1 MADDTSTTDT
11 TVTDDAA
18 TATTDTTGNSTD
30 DAQLPEGARK
40 ALAAAR
46 TAERAAIRAQKAAE
60 ARVAEFEN
68 ANKTETQ
75 KLADR
80 AAAAEKAAADAS
92 TKLLR
97 FQVAAD
103 KKLPA
108 SLAARLQGTTVEEL
122 AADADELLKLLPN
135 GGGVSFDGGARTTA
149 DKPADMNDW
158 IRNRGR

>member
-1 MADDTSTTDT
+1 MVDDTSTSTTDT
-11 TVTDDAA
+11 TDD
-18 TATTDTTGNSTD
+18 TGTGSTDTSSD
-30 DAQLPEGARK
+30 DAQLPEGVRNVLK
-40 ALAAAR
+40 AAR
-46 TAERAAIRAQKAAE
+46 AAERAAIRAQRAAE
-60 ARVAEFEN
+60 ARVAEFEGRD
-68 ANKTETQ
+68 KTETQ

-80 AAAAEKAAADAS
+80 ATAAEKAAADAG

-108 SLAARLQGTTVEEL
+108 SLAARLQGSTVEEL